1 MLTFSNGLVLEFVE
15 ADIPIPPAVSFAEN
29 LALLNQMWDDTP
41 PHWQGNSVL
50 IIRGVPIPI
59 VYWKKI
65 YSRLHGEW
73 KGLKSNWSL
82 WKVGPFLFVISVPD
96 SHCPIQMIVAR
107 WRLGSEADFWKEF
120 SDDSG
125 NQMTYTGVVKT
136 LKANRVKLDEEVA
149 AFAKK
154 EYGSQ
159 FREIFVYRKNG
170 ALHVK
175 TKPSEIAK
183 QYRILQN
190 LCDGESDD

>member
-1 MLTFSNGLVLEFVE
+1 MEE
-15 ADIPIPPAVSFAEN
+15 DIPIPLAVSFAED
-29 LALLNQMWDDTP
+29 LPLLNQMWDDTP
-41 PHWQGNSVL
+41 PHWQGNSAL

-59 VYWKKI
+59 VYWKRV

-73 KGLKSNWSL
+73 RGLKSNWSL
-82 WKVGPFLFVISVPD
+82 WKAGLSAVWICRRLLPAS
-96 SHCPIQMIVAR
+96 IQMVVTR
-107 WRLGSEADFWKEF
+107 WRLGTEADFWKEF

-125 NQMTYTGVVKT
+125 NRMSYTGVVKT
-136 LKANRVKLDEEVA
+136 LKANRVKLDEEIA
-149 AFAKK
+149 ACAKK

-190 LCDGESDD
+190 LCEGDSDESS